1 MYPMVMYIRIYM
13 YVAGSTEVDDQ
24 SSLHNYKCLCS
35 YDALLINSYLRSRS
49 LSVSTLQWA
58 AN

>member
-1 MYPMVMYIRIYM
+1 M

-24 SSLHNYKCLCS
+24 SSLHNYKHLCS